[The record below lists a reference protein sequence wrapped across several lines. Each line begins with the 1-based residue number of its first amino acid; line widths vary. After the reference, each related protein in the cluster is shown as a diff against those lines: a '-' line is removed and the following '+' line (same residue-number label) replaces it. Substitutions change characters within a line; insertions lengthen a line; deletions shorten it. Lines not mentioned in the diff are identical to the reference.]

1 MNIQSFDL
9 NKHNVNEIALLIYET
24 DKNLFSTFLDKNP
37 KKAVKKLEKLI
48 LAGNNCYG
56 KENLYIT
63 ENQNGE
69 IRGIIVAFR
78 GDEIKFIN
86 EAKIF
91 KNTMNFFDF
100 LKLTFVK
107 PVYDKITASSIEY
120 DDFYIGNLVVAPD
133 FRGQGIG
140 TELLKISLE
149 LARAKNCKRVLL
161 DVLFENERAKN
172 LYDRLGFKVCSEK
185 SFKWIGKDDGTY
197 GMEYFVDE

>member
-86 EAKIF
+86 EEDNGF
-91 KNTMNFFDF
+91 EKN
-100 LKLTFVK
+100 
-107 PVYDKITASSIEY
+107 II
-120 DDFYIGNLVVAPD
+120 
-133 FRGQGIG
+133 
-140 TELLKISLE
+140 
-149 LARAKNCKRVLL
+149 
-161 DVLFENERAKN
+161 
-172 LYDRLGFKVCSEK
+172 
-185 SFKWIGKDDGTY
+185 
-197 GMEYFVDE
+197 